1 MRSLTAALLTF
12 TLLFVVDTAMAQDRF
27 GVELSIDG
35 STATQDVGDADLNP
49 GFGFEANLTYRF
61 MPHLSGYAG
70 WGWQR
75 FGSDGG
81 SFAGAEVDFEETGY
95 RFGLQFMH
103 PLGSTPID
111 YFLRAGGIYNHIELE
126 NSDGDIT
133 ADSGHGLGWQAGAGI
148 AVPIGAKWRLM
159 PGLRYQSLSRDIEV
173 GAATTDVDLNYFA
186 LEIGFHRTF

>member
-1 MRSLTAALLTF
+1 MRHLTAALLALS
-12 TLLFVVDTAMAQDRF
+12 LLFVADTAMAQDRF
-27 GVELSIDG
+27 GVELSLDG
-35 STATQDVGDADLNP
+35 STATQDVGDATLNP

-61 MPHLSGYAG
+61 MPHLSAYAG

-75 FGSDGG
+75 FGSDG
-81 SFAGAEVDFEETGY
+81 SFAGAEMDFEETGY

-111 YFLRAGGIYNHIELE
+111 YFVRAGGIYNHIELE
-126 NSDGDIT
+126 NSGGDIT

-148 AVPIGAKWRLM
+148 AVPIGAKWRFM

-173 GAATTDVDLNYFA
+173 GTVTTDVDLNYVA
-186 LEIGFHRTF
+186 LEIGFHRAF

>member
-1 MRSLTAALLTF
+1 MKHVFAALLSLS
-12 TLLFVVDTAMAQDRF
+12 LLLIVNTATAQSRV
-27 GVELSIDG
+27 GVQFSIDG
-35 STATQDVGDADLNP
+35 SSATQDLGNADLGA

-61 MPHLSGYAG
+61 LPHLSAYGG

-75 FGSDGG
+75 FSAEE
-81 SFAGAEVDFEETGY
+81 SFAGAEADFEETGY

-111 YFLRAGGIYNHIELE
+111 YFIRAGGIYNHIEIE

-133 ADSGHGLGWQAGAGI
+133 ADSDHGLGWQAGAGV

-159 PGLRYQSLSRDIEV
+159 PGLRYQSLSRDIEI
-173 GAATTDVDLNYFA
+173 GATTTDADLTYLG
-186 LEIGFHRTF
+186 LEVGFHRTF

>member
-1 MRSLTAALLTF
+1 VRHLTAALFALS
-12 TLLFVVDTAMAQDRF
+12 LLFAADTAIAQDRF
-27 GVELSIDG
+27 GVGLSLDG

-61 MPHLSGYAG
+61 MPHLSAYAG

-75 FGSDGG
+75 FGSDG
-81 SFAGAEVDFEETGY
+81 SFAGVETDFEETGY

-103 PLGSTPID
+103 PLGSTPVD
-111 YFLRAGGIYNHIELE
+111 YYVRAGGIYNHIELE
-126 NSDGDIT
+126 NSGGDIT

-148 AVPIGAKWRLM
+148 ALPLGAKWRFM
-159 PGLRYQSLSRDIEV
+159 PGLRYQSLARDIEV
-173 GAATTDVDLNYFA
+173 GTVTTDVDLNYVA

>member
-1 MRSLTAALLTF
+1 MRQITAAFLAI
-12 TLLFVVDTAMAQDRF
+12 TLLFVVDTTWAQDRF
-27 GVELSIDG
+27 GIQLLVDG

-61 MPHLSGYAG
+61 MPHLSAYAG

-75 FGSDGG
+75 FGSDG
-81 SFAGAEVDFEETGY
+81 SFAGAEMDFEETGY

-103 PLGSTPID
+103 PLGATPVD
-111 YFLRAGGIYNHIELE
+111 YFVRAGGIYNHIELE

-148 AVPIGAKWRLM
+148 AVPVGAKWRLM
-159 PGLRYQSLSRDIEV
+159 PGLRYQSLSRAVNV
-173 GAATTDVDLNYFA
+173 GTVSTDVDLTYVA
-186 LEIGFHRTF
+186 LEVGFHRTF

>member
-133 ADSGHGLGWQAGAGI
+133 ADSGHGLGWQAGAGV

-173 GAATTDVDLNYFA
+173 GAVTTDVDLNYFA

>member
-1 MRSLTAALLTF
+1 MRQCTAVLLTLF
-12 TLLFVVDTAMAQDRF
+12 LLLITDPSVAQDRF
-27 GVELSIDG
+27 GVLVSLDA
-35 STATQDVGDADLNP
+35 SAATQDVGDADLNP

-61 MPHLSGYAG
+61 LPHLSAYAG

-75 FGSDGG
+75 FGSDG
-81 SFAGAEVDFEETGY
+81 SFAGAEMDFEETGY

-103 PLGSTPID
+103 PLGAIPVD
-111 YFLRAGGIYNHIELE
+111 YFLRAGGTYNHIEIE

-133 ADSGHGLGWQAGAGI
+133 ADSGHGLGWQASAGI

-173 GAATTDVDLNYFA
+173 GSVTSDVDLNYVAFE
-186 LEIGFHRTF
+186 LGFHRTF

>member
-1 MRSLTAALLTF
+1 MRHLTAALLALS
-12 TLLFVVDTAMAQDRF
+12 LLFAADTAIAQDRF
-27 GVELSIDG
+27 GVGLSLDG
-35 STATQDVGDADLNP
+35 STATQDVGDADLSP

-61 MPHLSGYAG
+61 MPHLSAYAG

-75 FGSDGG
+75 FGSDG
-81 SFAGAEVDFEETGY
+81 SFAGAEMDFEETGY

-103 PLGSTPID
+103 PLGSTPVD
-111 YFLRAGGIYNHIELE
+111 YFVRAGGIYNHIELE

-148 AVPIGAKWRLM
+148 AVPFGAKWRFM
-159 PGLRYQSLSRDIEV
+159 PGLRYQSLSQDIEV
-173 GAATTDVDLNYFA
+173 GTVTTDVDLSYVA